1 MSVLG
6 GKRRKLKDL
15 RVGAFPISIHAHQC
29 IILSMSR
36 RCFLASLYCYF
47 VLGLFTCATLAM
59 GFTVRRK
66 AHTRVDETVATD
78 GAPYSPSTE
87 THALNQLLHTIL
99 KSALLLATK
108 EQIARAAASAVFFG
122 GSRSGAAGSTR
133 PRP

>member
-1 MSVLG
+1 MIYALVP
-6 GKRRKLKDL
+6 
-15 RVGAFPISIHAHQC
+15 FPSQYMRTSAYYC
-29 IILSMSR
+29 A
-36 RCFLASLYCYF
+36 CPGVASLLHCI
-47 VLGLFTCATLAM
+47 VILFSACSPALPSPWV
-59 GFTVRRK
+59 TVRRK

-78 GAPYSPSTE
+78 GAPCSPSTE

-122 GSRSGAAGSTR
+122 GTRSGAAGSTR